1 MASVVDEESRAVTFL
16 YKFKKGAYSRS
27 HGVNVARIAGLP
39 ESILSRAEVI
49 GSRRDL
55 GDDRDDT
62 ISALI
67 SAIISALSGEIRR
80 A

>member
-55 GDDRDDT
+55 GDDCDHD
-62 ISALI
+62 
-67 SAIISALSGEIRR
+67 RR
-80 A
+80 SHLGDYLGSFR